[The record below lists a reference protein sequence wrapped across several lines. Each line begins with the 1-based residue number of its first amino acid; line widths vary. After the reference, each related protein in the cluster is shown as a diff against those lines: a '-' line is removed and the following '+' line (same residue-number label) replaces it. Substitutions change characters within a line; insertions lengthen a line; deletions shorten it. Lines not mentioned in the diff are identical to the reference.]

1 MQIVRFI
8 DINVIKLQDTIRN
21 LSTKTDLYLSR
32 IELKEKDKGF
42 SLGSFSPFDWNLT
55 KPIKPESEVIVDII
69 FDPKLYPQTKQ
80 EQILVDSLGIGVQE
94 YDKNNKL
101 EEVSFTYKTENK
113 ATIKAKDQ
121 ESSVASDKLIA
132 KYMNITE
139 SSIELLTKALEDGFY
154 DLSIYTL
161 EGTKL
166 ISIATDQQNVISLAK
181 LGTGTYIVTLKSMT
195 QLLSK
200 KISVVR

>member
-1 MQIVRFI
+1 M
-8 DINVIKLQDTIRN
+8 
-21 LSTKTDLYLSR
+21 
-32 IELKEKDKGF
+32 
-42 SLGSFSPFDWNLT
+42 
-55 KPIKPESEVIVDII
+55 
-69 FDPKLYPQTKQ
+69 
-80 EQILVDSLGIGVQE
+80 
-94 YDKNNKL
+94 
-101 EEVSFTYKTENK
+101 
-113 ATIKAKDQ
+113 
-121 ESSVASDKLIA
+121 ASDKLIA

-139 SSIELLTKALEDGFY
+139 SSIELLPKVLKDGFY

-181 LGTGTYIVTLKSMT
+181 LGTGTYIVTLKSTT